1 MLTKLSEAI
10 RKKPIIGWGLFLA
23 VMVLVFLLGLFAA
36 SVTERR
42 AEIASIFNNKKVEI
56 SSDTIEARNEIWGL
70 NYPREYETWK
80 HTADMD
86 FRSKHQ
92 GNMEDDVL
100 EDRPDMVVLWA
111 GYAFSK
117 DYKAPRGHMH
127 ALEDSRNTLRTGCPV
142 NEGDGPQPATCW
154 TCKSPDVPRMMN
166 EMGIEIFTKQNGV
179 T

>member
-70 NYPREYETWK
+70 NYPRE
-80 HTADMD
+80 
-86 FRSKHQ
+86 
-92 GNMEDDVL
+92 
-100 EDRPDMVVLWA
+100 
-111 GYAFSK
+111 
-117 DYKAPRGHMH
+117 
-127 ALEDSRNTLRTGCPV
+127 
-142 NEGDGPQPATCW
+142 
-154 TCKSPDVPRMMN
+154 
-166 EMGIEIFTKQNGV
+166 
-179 T
+179 

>member
-80 HTADMD
+80 HTADMVSEASIRAIWKTMYSKIVPIWLFCGRD
-86 FRSKHQ
+86 THFRKTIKLLA
-92 GNMEDDVL
+92 DTCT
-100 EDRPDMVVLWA
+100 LW
-111 GYAFSK
+111 K
-117 DYKAPRGHMH
+117 IREIHCVRD
-127 ALEDSRNTLRTGCPV
+127 AL
-142 NEGDGPQPATCW
+142 
-154 TCKSPDVPRMMN
+154 
-166 EMGIEIFTKQNGV
+166 
-179 T
+179 